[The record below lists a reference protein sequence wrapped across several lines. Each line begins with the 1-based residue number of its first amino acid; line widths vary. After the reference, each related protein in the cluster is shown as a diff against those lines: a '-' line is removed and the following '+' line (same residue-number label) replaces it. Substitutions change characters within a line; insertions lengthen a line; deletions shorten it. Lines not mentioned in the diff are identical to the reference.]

1 MTFTNLSTSLTSAI
15 SGLNAAQAAIN
26 STAHNIVNAN
36 TEGYVRKIQ
45 GQDSRVIAGR
55 GAGVDIGLVERIA
68 DEFLIGE
75 VRRQASITGRSEV
88 LNTYHSRTQ
97 DAFSNPSTGI
107 DIGSRIGALA
117 TAIEAFS
124 NDHEILATAQET
136 LSTAEEVARTIRNLS
151 ERVQTLRSEAN
162 QEVVRLTESINADLQ
177 VIDDLND
184 EIARINRTGEEN
196 PDLFDKRDLA
206 IKQLAEKIE
215 IETYFQDNG
224 SLAVY
229 TAQGEALVDA
239 TPRVLYYSAAGE
251 ITPGAGL
258 TALSIFREDQ
268 MDPSTGEP
276 IDPTA
281 GVEMVSS
288 GIRATLTP
296 ELLLDATPD
305 ADQQIVSKFG
315 SGRLQGLI
323 EMRDEHYPALT
334 DQLHELADSLRFA
347 VNASNND
354 SVAWP
359 LVNQLTGT
367 QTDLSGFAGATRSGT
382 ATIAVADAN
391 DGSTLL
397 AFQIDIGALVDET
410 DLVTQL
416 NTNLGAFGTAAI
428 GTDGELSITLANAD
442 HGIAIAEGDS
452 SITITDAAGR
462 DRDYGFSHFFGL
474 NDFYVNDGAFP
485 TDISVRPDLA
495 ANPGRLGSAKLDV
508 ENPPL
513 VATLGGPGDNRGA
526 KALAEAMN
534 ANYTMIARG
543 PLPQRTTDI
552 AAYAA
557 EIVAVTATQA
567 QRMEEQA
574 RTDIALSE
582 AINFKSDSVSSVNL
596 DEELASLM
604 ALQQAYSV
612 AARLITTIDEMF
624 DQLTNAVR

>member
-1 MTFTNLSTSLTSAI
+1 MTFTNLSSSLSSAI
-15 SGLNAAQAAIN
+15 SGLHAAQASIN

-45 GQDSRVIAGR
+45 AQDSRVVAGR
-55 GAGVDIGLVERIA
+55 GAGVDVAQVERIA

-97 DAFSNPSTGI
+97 DAFSNPATGI

-117 TAIEAFS
+117 SAIEAFG
-124 NDHEILATAQET
+124 NDHETLATAQET
-136 LSTAEEVARTIRNLS
+136 LATGAEVARTIRHLS

-162 QEVVRLTESINADLQ
+162 QEVVRLVESINADLQ

-184 EIARINRTGEEN
+184 EIARVNKTGDQN
-196 PDLFDKRDLA
+196 PDLLDKRDLA
-206 IKQLAEKIE
+206 IKRLSEKIE
-215 IETYFQDNG
+215 IDTYFQDNG
-224 SLAVY
+224 SLAIY

-239 TPRVLYYSAAGE
+239 TPRVLYYSTAGE
-251 ITPGAGL
+251 ITPAAGL

-268 MDPSTGEP
+268 IDSDTGQP
-276 IDPTA
+276 IDPTV
-281 GVEMVSS
+281 GIEMVSA

-305 ADQQIVSKFG
+305 ADQQIVSRFG

-334 DQLHELADSLRFA
+334 DQLHELSEGLRFA
-347 VNASNND
+347 LNAATND
-354 SVAWP
+354 TVAWP

-382 ATIAVADAN
+382 TTIAIADAN

-452 SITITDAAGR
+452 AITITDAAGR

-474 NDFYVNDGAFP
+474 NDFYVNDGSFP
-485 TDISVRPDLA
+485 TDLSVRPDLA

-526 KALAEAMN
+526 KALAEAIN
-534 ANYTMIARG
+534 ENYSMIARG
-543 PLPQRTTDI
+543 PLPQRTTDL
-552 AAYAA
+552 ASYAA
-557 EIVAVTATQA
+557 EIVAVMATQA
-567 QRMEEQA
+567 QRMEEQV
-574 RTDIALSE
+574 RTDITLNE
-582 AINFKSDSVSSVNL
+582 AVNFKADSVSSVNL
-596 DEELASLM
+596 DEELSDLM
-604 ALQQAYSV
+604 TLQQAYSV
-612 AARLITTIDEMF
+612 AARLITTLDEMF
-624 DQLTNAVR
+624 DELTNALR

>member
-1 MTFTNLSTSLTSAI
+1 MSLTNLSTSLQSAI

-36 TEGYVRKIQ
+36 TEGFVRKTQ
-45 GQDSRVIAGR
+45 SQDSRIIAGR
-55 GAGVDIGLVERIA
+55 GAGVDLGVVERIA
-68 DEFLIGE
+68 DEFLIAE
-75 VRRQASITGRSEV
+75 VRRQTSITGRSEA

-97 DAFSNPSTGI
+97 DAFSNPSSGI
-107 DIGSRIGALA
+107 DIGSRIGAFA
-117 TAIEAFS
+117 AAIESFS
-124 NDHEILATAQET
+124 NDHETLATAQDT
-136 LSTAEEVARTIRNLS
+136 LATAAEVGRTIRHLS
-151 ERVQTLRSEAN
+151 DRVQTLRSEAN
-162 QEVVRLTESINADLQ
+162 QEIVRLVDTINADLQ

-184 EIARINRTGEEN
+184 EIASLNKTGDQN

-206 IKQLAEKIE
+206 IRQLAEKIE

-224 SLAVY
+224 SLAIY
-229 TAQGEALVDA
+229 TAEGEALVDA

-251 ITPGAGL
+251 ITPNAGL

-268 MDPSTGEP
+268 MDPSTGQP

-281 GVEMVSS
+281 GVEMVSA

-305 ADQQIVSKFG
+305 ADQQIVSRFT
-315 SGRLQGLI
+315 SGRIQGLI
-323 EMRDEHYPALT
+323 EMRDEHFPALT
-334 DQLHELADSLRFA
+334 DQLSELAEGLRFA
-347 VNASNND
+347 MNAASND

-359 LVNQLTGT
+359 LADQLTGT
-367 QTDLSGFAGATRSGT
+367 RTDLTGFAGATRSGT
-382 ATIAVADAN
+382 TTIAVADGS

-397 AFQIDIGALVDET
+397 AFQIDIGAVIDET

-416 NTNLGAFGTAAI
+416 NANLGAFGTAAI

-442 HGIAIAEGDS
+442 HGLAIAEGDS

-474 NDFYVNDGAFP
+474 NDLFVNDGPFP
-485 TDISVRPDLA
+485 TDITVRPELD

-508 ENPPL
+508 ETPPL

-526 KALAEAMN
+526 KGLAEAIN
-534 ANYTMIARG
+534 ANYSMIARG
-543 PLPQRTTDI
+543 QLPQRVTDLSS
-552 AAYAA
+552 YAA

-574 RTDIALSE
+574 RTDLALSD
-582 AINFKSDSVSSVNL
+582 AVNFKSDSVTSVNL
-596 DEELASLM
+596 DEELANLM
-604 ALQQAYSV
+604 TLQQAYSV
-612 AARLITTIDEMF
+612 AARVITALDEMF
-624 DQLTNAVR
+624 DQLTNVLR